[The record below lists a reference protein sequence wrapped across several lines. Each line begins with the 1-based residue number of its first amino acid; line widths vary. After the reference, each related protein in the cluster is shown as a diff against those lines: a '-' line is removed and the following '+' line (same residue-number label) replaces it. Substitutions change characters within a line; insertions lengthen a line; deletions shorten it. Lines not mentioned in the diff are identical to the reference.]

1 MAPSLAR
8 GGFTWP
14 GGAGIQ
20 WAAGSNRAG
29 SEVHRVS
36 DKQRILIV
44 DDQPDI
50 LEMTELILV
59 GAGYEISTASSG
71 IEALDHLVLRH
82 CDLVLL
88 DINMPEMDGWETLR
102 LIRADDGM
110 ANLPVVMFSVK
121 SELRDKVFGMQEGA
135 VDYITKPFEVDQ
147 LLYRVRRI
155 FDSGRG
161 RSRRTPALH
170 PVN

>member
-1 MAPSLAR
+1 M
-8 GGFTWP
+8 
-14 GGAGIQ
+14 ID
-20 WAAGSNRAG
+20 
-29 SEVHRVS
+29 H
-36 DKQRILIV
+36 QRILIV

-50 LEMTELILV
+50 LEMTEVVLS
-59 GAGYEISTASSG
+59 GAGYDVSTASSG
-71 IEALDHLVLRH
+71 IEALDHLALRP

-102 LIRADDGM
+102 LIRADEGL
-110 ANLPVVMFSVK
+110 AKVPVVMFSVK

-155 FDSGRG
+155 FDAGRG
-161 RSRRTPALH
+161 RHRRAPMIH
-170 PVN
+170 PVS